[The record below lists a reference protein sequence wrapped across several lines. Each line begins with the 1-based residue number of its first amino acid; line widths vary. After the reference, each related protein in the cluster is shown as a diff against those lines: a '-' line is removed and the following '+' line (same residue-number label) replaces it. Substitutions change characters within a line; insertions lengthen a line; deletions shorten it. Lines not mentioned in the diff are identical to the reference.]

1 MISAVLP
8 LLLAAAEPSPEGPA
22 LAPDVREVY
31 DLALEFESIAETAL
45 AQRDVERQ
53 KAARMRALISEMIQ
67 DLDAE
72 REIIDAT
79 RVALTQERDLRLE
92 SMDRLERLEG
102 RLGWA
107 PWVIGGAAVASF
119 VGGLL
124 VGVMAAR

>member
-8 LLLAAAEPSPEGPA
+8 LLLAAAEPSPQEPA
-22 LAPDVREVY
+22 LAPTVHEVY
-31 DLALEFESIAETAL
+31 DLALEFEHIAETAL
-45 AQRDVERQ
+45 AQRDVERR
-53 KAARMRALISEMIQ
+53 KAARMRALISEMVL

-72 REIIDAT
+72 REVIEST
-79 RVALTQERDLRLE
+79 RAALIHERDLRLE
-92 SMDRLERLEG
+92 GMDRLERLEG

-124 VGVMAAR
+124 VGVMASR